1 MRSPSRLIL
10 IPILIL
16 ALGCGSDDESS
27 PPTIPDDDGTPVEES
42 YFEIVSA
49 THLPVTSLEGRSM
62 DARFSD
68 FDGDG
73 DQDLVIV
80 LEFEPNIL
88 LINAGGGVFN
98 DESNTRLPRSA
109 WDSQDVGVADFDL
122 DGDMDIIVVTGDE
135 LVNELYLNN
144 GNGTFSDNSDRLPV
158 QGISYAV
165 LIEDLD
171 LDGDPDILIGNKG
184 QNVILIND
192 GAARFTDETADRLPI
207 VFDQTRDLELGD
219 VDGDGDLD
227 LVVGNEDRNR
237 LLINTGGGFFVDES
251 DARIPIPEGV
261 EETREAD
268 FGDVDGDGDLDL
280 LFANINLIANGSP
293 QNRLLLNDGNG
304 FYSDVTLENLP
315 LNPEASQDGDF
326 LDLDQ
331 DGDLDIITGNV
342 MLTPSGLFDPAPYLI
357 WINDGSGVFTEA
369 TLDFFPKEISG
380 IGFDIEATD
389 LNGDGK
395 PDLYLASRRTVDVLL
410 LSR

>member
-1 MRSPSRLIL
+1 
-10 IPILIL
+10 LIL

-27 PPTIPDDDGTPVEES
+27 PPIISDDDGTPVEES

-109 WDSQDVGVADFDL
+109 RDSQDVGVADFDL
-122 DGDMDIIVVTGDE
+122 DGNMDIIVVTGVE
-135 LVNELYLNN
+135 LVNELYLSN
-144 GNGTFSDNSDRLPV
+144 GNGTFNDDSDRIPV
-158 QGISYAV
+158 KGISNAV

-171 LDGDPDILIGNKG
+171 LDGDPDILIGNEG
-184 QNVILIND
+184 PNVILIND

-207 VFDQTRDLELGD
+207 EFDQTQDLELGD

-237 LLINTGGGFFVDES
+237 LLINTGGGIFVDES
-251 DARIPIPEGV
+251 EARIPIPEGV
-261 EETREAD
+261 EETWEAD

-280 LFANINLIANGSP
+280 LFANVNFLAGSP
-293 QNRLLLNDGNG
+293 QNRLLLNDGDG

-315 LNPEASQDGDF
+315 LNPEASLDVDF
-326 LDLDQ
+326 LDLDE
-331 DGDLDIITGNV
+331 DGDLDIIIGNAI
-342 MLTPSGLFDPAPYLI
+342 LTPSGLFDPSPYLI
-357 WINDGSGVFTEA
+357 WINDGSGVFTHFRQCWSHDKLENS
-369 TLDFFPKEISG
+369 L
-380 IGFDIEATD
+380 
-389 LNGDGK
+389 
-395 PDLYLASRRTVDVLL
+395 
-410 LSR
+410 